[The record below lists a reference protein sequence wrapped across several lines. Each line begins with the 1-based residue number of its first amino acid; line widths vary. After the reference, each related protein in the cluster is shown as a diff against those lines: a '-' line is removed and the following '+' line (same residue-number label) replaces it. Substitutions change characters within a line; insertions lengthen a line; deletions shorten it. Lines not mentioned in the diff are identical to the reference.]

1 MVFVRSE
8 LKQQAKD
15 LMKNHFPQMFLVCL
29 IGGLIA
35 GEFFDVNFNVD
46 TGSIQVS
53 IAQTFDLTL
62 DILEGGLLVI
72 AFTLYVAGSLA
83 FMAFV
88 GSPFRQGMTAY
99 FRNVTLG
106 KANLEDL
113 LHCFSG
119 NYLHNVKVLFHRDL
133 RIIGWSL
140 LLIVPGIIKEYE
152 YAFVG
157 YLLKDHPDIS
167 PEDALELSSK
177 MTNGL
182 KWEMF
187 VLDLSYFLWGIL
199 SSALAVFTLGL
210 SHVVLN
216 VYTKQTHAQLYQWVL
231 THHD

>member
-1 MVFVRSE
+1 MFVRSE

-46 TGSIQVS
+46 TGLIQVS

-119 NYLHNVKVLFHRDL
+119 NYLQCQSAVSSRSSYYWLVFAFNCTWNHK
-133 RIIGWSL
+133 RI
-140 LLIVPGIIKEYE
+140 
-152 YAFVG
+152 
-157 YLLKDHPDIS
+157 
-167 PEDALELSSK
+167 
-177 MTNGL
+177 
-182 KWEMF
+182 
-187 VLDLSYFLWGIL
+187 
-199 SSALAVFTLGL
+199 
-210 SHVVLN
+210 
-216 VYTKQTHAQLYQWVL
+216 
-231 THHD
+231 